1 MIIQRKLVRDRIKD
15 ISTTPNAK
23 FYMCAN
29 SDEVIRANLLHK
41 LTEEH
46 EEFVESIVYSP
57 ENAVEEAAD
66 IIEVLVGTVAHKLG
80 SDRDSILPEIM
91 LKLHN
96 KYLERGGFEHYWIME
111 TEIEE

>member
-1 MIIQRKLVRDRIKD
+1 MIQRKLVRDRIKD

-23 FYMCAN
+23 FYICPN
-29 SDEVIRANLLHK
+29 SDEVVRAHLLHK
-41 LTEEH
+41 LEEER
-46 EEFVESIVYSP
+46 EEFVESVIYSP
-57 ENAVEEAAD
+57 ENVLEEAAD
-66 IIEVLVGTVAHKLG
+66 IIEVLIGTAAHKLG

-111 TEIEE
+111 QETE